1 MTKTLS
7 GMEALINWTL
17 DYVLIVCL
25 DEKLGFYTTVEQM
38 SYDINK
44 YYVSVKNS
52 SEYYEVYQTLC

>member
-44 YYVSVKNS
+44 YHVSVKNS